1 MSWPRQ
7 TGIEDRFLHLAPD
20 ILEGVTVDDVRSA
33 CLRALAPRPTFHVDT
48 EHIAPIRISVADA
61 VAALVDEI
69 PRQGTVTFRHLTRD
83 LFDRIEIVVRFLA
96 VLELYKQGVVEIDQ
110 LGSFGEIHVGWR
122 PGAEPADVDL
132 IDAYEG

>member
-1 MSWPRQ
+1 MIFFS
-7 TGIEDRFLHLAPD
+7 GLLCE
-20 ILEGVTVDDVRSA
+20 S
-33 CLRALAPRPTFHVDT
+33 
-48 EHIAPIRISVADA
+48 S
-61 VAALVDEI
+61 
-69 PRQGTVTFRHLTRD
+69 RD
-83 LFDRIEIVVRFLA
+83 LCDRIEIVGRFLA

>member
-1 MSWPRQ
+1 M
-7 TGIEDRFLHLAPD
+7 
-20 ILEGVTVDDVRSA
+20 
-33 CLRALAPRPTFHVDT
+33 
-48 EHIAPIRISVADA
+48 ADA
-61 VAALVDEI
+61 VAVLVDEI
-69 PRQGTVTFRHLTRD
+69 PRRGTVTFRHLTRE
-83 LFDRIEIVVRFLA
+83 LFDRIEIVVCFLA